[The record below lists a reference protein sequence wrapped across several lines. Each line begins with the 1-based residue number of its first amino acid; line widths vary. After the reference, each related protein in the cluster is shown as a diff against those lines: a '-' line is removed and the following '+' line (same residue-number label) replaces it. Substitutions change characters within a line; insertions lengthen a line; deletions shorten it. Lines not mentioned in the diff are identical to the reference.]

1 MSPSY
6 PTSPVYR
13 TPPAPLATPPVP
25 PTAPTARPSA
35 WIAKTTSLLWTSAAA
50 VAPDARPQLVFIGD
64 LASPEDASRESAMF
78 ALPRM
83 QLAARAFRHLAVTKA
98 DAARDPRLVSYA
110 PNAPVLLIM
119 TPDAG
124 RAFELHG
131 TSLTATE
138 ASEKMRAV
146 VASVSTDDLT
156 AIVDASEK
164 TQAAI
169 TAVDE
174 EIRGLATAALPDA
187 DRRDRLAA
195 AARRRDALVV
205 EFRERFVLHP
215 RTVARS

>member
-1 MSPSY
+1 MSPLY

-13 TPPAPLATPPVP
+13 TPPAPLATPPA
-25 PTAPTARPSA
+25 APTARPSS
-35 WIAKTTSLLWTSAAA
+35 WIAKTTSLLWTNATV

-64 LASPEDASRESAMF
+64 LTSPEDASRESTMF

-124 RAFELHG
+124 HAFELHG

-156 AIVDASEK
+156 AIVDASER

-174 EIRGLATAALPDA
+174 EIRGLATAILPDA